1 MFGDLLGSFER
12 KQEEMLAKSA
22 EIIVEARV
30 GGIKVTAN
38 GQNKIL
44 NITIEDPSVLSD
56 KEQLED
62 LLMVAI
68 NRALTEAGEKTA
80 EKMQSV
86 MSDMLPGGLG
96 SLSGLFGK

>member
-38 GQNKIL
+38 GQNKIV

-80 EKMQSV
+80 EQMQSV

>member
-80 EKMQSV
+80 EQMQSV